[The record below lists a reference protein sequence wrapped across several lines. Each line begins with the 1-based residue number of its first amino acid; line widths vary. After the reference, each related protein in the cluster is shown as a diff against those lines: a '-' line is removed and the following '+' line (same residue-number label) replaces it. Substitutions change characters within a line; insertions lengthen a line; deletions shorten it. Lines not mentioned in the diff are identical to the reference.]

1 MHKFGPIAENSFSIC
16 GFQVCLPDMTF
27 VHFRFDDSAE
37 LSLSTRH
44 FVVDENDE
52 IVNFEVA

>member
-1 MHKFGPIAENSFSIC
+1 MHKFGPIAKNSFPIC
-16 GFQVCLPDMTF
+16 GSQVCLSDMTF

-37 LSLSTRH
+37 LPLSTGH
-44 FVVDENDE
+44 FVIDEDDE